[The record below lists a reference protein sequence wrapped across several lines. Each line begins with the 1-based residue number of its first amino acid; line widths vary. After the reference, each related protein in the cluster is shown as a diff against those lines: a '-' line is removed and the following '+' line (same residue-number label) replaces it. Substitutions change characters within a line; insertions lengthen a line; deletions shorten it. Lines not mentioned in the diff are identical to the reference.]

1 MHTKVVGSMKGRAP
15 SASWFIMM
23 NCSTSSWFIMMNCS
37 ILNLSSFICVLQIP
51 QGQLHIAQV
60 PQGEEVQITQDSEA
74 SVCICEI
81 KSIEKLATPFLFFFP
96 ETYSISISNQSW
108 AIPHIF
114 QPFYVVSKL
123 HNGLKHIVMWK
134 SAFEDGFIY
143 MFHIHCKLTEILSGC
158 SERL

>member
-1 MHTKVVGSMKGRAP
+1 MQTNKLGKYERQ
-15 SASWFIMM
+15 
-23 NCSTSSWFIMMNCS
+23 SSVS
-37 ILNLSSFICVLQIP
+37 ILIHHDDCCTLNLSSFICVLQIP

-81 KSIEKLATPFLFFFP
+81 KSIEKLATPFLFIP

-108 AIPHIF
+108 AIPHTF

-123 HNGLKHIVMWK
+123 HNG
-134 SAFEDGFIY
+134 
-143 MFHIHCKLTEILSGC
+143 IHVKISFW
-158 SERL
+158 R